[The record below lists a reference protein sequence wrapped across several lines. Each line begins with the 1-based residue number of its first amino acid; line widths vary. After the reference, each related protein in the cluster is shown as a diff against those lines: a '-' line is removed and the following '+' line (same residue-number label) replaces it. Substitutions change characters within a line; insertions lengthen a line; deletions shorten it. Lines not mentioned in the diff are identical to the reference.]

1 MPTTAFKTPTTVLHK
16 WQPSMSWM
24 RGLWAKSFLKSPFLV
39 FVCRRD
45 YLQEFSN
52 LYCLQFLKSYTQL
65 LNEITFPLQI
75 QYGKMQTLIMSKYFA
90 IERWFFFSSEF
101 ILTTG
106 SQFPLPLL
114 FLIHAPISPLPHP
127 NPHLLPFCRE
137 GQISHAYQQNK
148 AYAVVVR
155 LRTSSCIKVGQVIS
169 IYSNFK
175 I

>member
-24 RGLWAKSFLKSPFLV
+24 TGLWARSFLKSPFLV

-45 YLQEFSN
+45 YLQEFCN
-52 LYCLQFLKSYTQL
+52 LYCLQFLKSYTRL

-75 QYGKMQTLIMSKYFA
+75 QCGKMKILIMSKYFA
-90 IERWFFFSSEF
+90 IERWFFFSSKF

-106 SQFPLPLL
+106 SQFHLPLL
-114 FLIHAPISPLPHP
+114 FPFHVPIYPLPHP
-127 NPHLLPFCRE
+127 NSHLLPFWRE
-137 GQISHAYQQNK
+137 GQIFHAYQQNK

-155 LRTSSCIKVGQVIS
+155 LRTSPCIKAGQVIR